1 MKWRGRTRLQ
11 GPRAPRPGPVGQ
23 VARLSE
29 TPVAF
34 ARSCLCGIETTI
46 AFAGEKWAFLVQ
58 FVGAEVMAVSTL
70 AVQGRAVVMMVSRW
84 SASAVAEVSLVSA
97 VPCCGCAEVMPVSM
111 SPYCRASCATFVAL
125 LALMRVRARKS
136 SPCGTVVI
144 V

>member
-23 VARLSE
+23 VARWSE
-29 TPVAF
+29 TIVAF
-34 ARSCLCGIETTI
+34 ARWCVCGVETAI

-58 FVGAEVMAVSTL
+58 FSVAEVMAVS
-70 AVQGRAVVMMVSRW
+70 VVPCW
-84 SASAVAEVSLVSA
+84 GYAEVLL
-97 VPCCGCAEVMPVSM
+97 VSM
-111 SPYCRASCATFVAL
+111 SPCCRASCATFVAQL
-125 LALMRVRARKS
+125 GLMWVRARKS